1 VCRLCCGFAKDAL
14 KDGGKLVT
22 FSPCIEQIQVTP
34 LLLPVRHAPPCPH
47 RGADMQRTAVQM
59 RSAGFRDVRMFE
71 ILSRNM
77 DCAPC
82 EATAAILDE
91 EACVSTPKQQNHPI
105 KRLREA
111 AQVSSGAGAVS
122 IVSRP
127 PKEEPGHT
135 GYLLFGTLCL
145 PALPQHK

>member
-1 VCRLCCGFAKDAL
+1 MRRLCCGFAKDAL

-59 RSAGFRDVRMFE
+59 RCVGFRDVRMFE

-82 EATAAILDE
+82 EVCDTE
-91 EACVSTPKQQNHPI
+91 FQ
-105 KRLREA
+105 
-111 AQVSSGAGAVS
+111 
-122 IVSRP
+122 
-127 PKEEPGHT
+127 
-135 GYLLFGTLCL
+135 
-145 PALPQHK
+145 